1 MEQRFAVG
9 GFWDRHLDL
18 NQSWTE
24 LISFA
29 FCTLDRN
36 VFRAD
41 WLEAGGVMKKLF
53 TSEVASKGG
62 RGGTVRS
69 ADGSINTQ
77 LGNPLKKD
85 GPSGPNPET
94 FFAAAYSACF
104 HGALLNAAKK
114 HQATLTESTVTVKAS
129 LNEDD
134 QGGYFLSVEILASM
148 PGVDKALQ
156 QKILDAAHETCP
168 YSKLT
173 RGGTKVELKLV

>member
-1 MEQRFAVG
+1 MNQRWAEYSILPVSRLTRLPFRSI
-9 GFWDRHLDL
+9 GFG
-18 NQSWTE
+18 T
-24 LISFA
+24 
-29 FCTLDRN
+29 
-36 VFRAD
+36 
-41 WLEAGGVMKKLF
+41 GGVMKKLF

-62 RGGTVRS
+62 RGGTVRA

-85 GPSGPNPET
+85 GPGGPNPET

-104 HGALLNAAKK
+104 HGALQNAAKK
-114 HQATLTESTVTVKAS
+114 HQATLTDSTVTVKAS

-134 QGGYFLSVEILASM
+134 QGGYFLSVEILASL
-148 PGVDKALQ
+148 PGVDKTLQ
-156 QKILDAAHETCP
+156 QKILDTAHETCP

>member
-1 MEQRFAVG
+1 M
-9 GFWDRHLDL
+9 
-18 NQSWTE
+18 
-24 LISFA
+24 SFGRIGNGQG
-29 FCTLDRN
+29 DS
-36 VFRAD
+36 
-41 WLEAGGVMKKLF
+41 MKKLF

-104 HGALLNAAKK
+104 HGALQNAAKK
-114 HQATLTESTVTVKAS
+114 HKATLTDSTVTVKAS

-156 QKILDAAHETCP
+156 QKILDTAHETCP
-168 YSKLT
+168 YSKLI
-173 RGGTKVELKLV
+173 RGGTKVELKLI